1 MIFIK
6 KIYIFC
12 FILSVG
18 LFFLLPKISEAE
30 SCQVTSAE
38 FTPFGVQ
45 EEIPAI
51 VTVKIIFTEGC
62 LGKELSIFIKGQYSG
77 DSIDVLEESVFTP
90 SEVNT
95 ELSFKPGDEEGN
107 VGLAFYWL
115 DIITPDSEYD
125 TFNDV
130 YSKLLSKD
138 TETDPDKKLPSHA
151 VGNLAFVNHYET
163 LKTSA
168 SLIDPF
174 SQRRFI
180 SYECSGTCTSDWELL
195 STKGLIKAA
204 SPDCKLT
211 AATFSPSGD
220 QSSWFKDTE
229 PHVTTSLTIKS
240 ESCIDQIAYLT
251 IAHFYQESTVT
262 EGVLAKVVPVK
273 NITNYAFAITNNG
286 TTINLRA
293 GEDACSLSNTT
304 CLFGYKIS
312 LKPLNSFGGE
322 THTFGAPVYSSAIS
336 IPAGSFTPFFFNL
349 TIDDLQSTISYPCDK
364 NTAAGETDQTICS
377 YSAETNEQYGWRV
390 TGLVGAKEYLPG
402 VGINPVP
409 GALPPGAYT
418 GEYKLIE
425 PIPGVGASIDT
436 TAGLG
441 DYLNRII
448 TLIIM
453 IAGVLSVLMLVI
465 GGIEYA
471 LPEVSFAG
479 AGGQSKS
486 EAKKRM
492 GNALFGLVLALGSYM
507 ILNTINPNLVNIGL
521 VINPVELEFTEAT
534 VNPDG
539 SVNWSQC
546 PSKKEPAG
554 YNNGAGSCTNCTPL
568 DSSIS
573 IKTGSNNTIASD
585 MATKLKGLKTE
596 TDKFSPPLTGPTIN
610 WQITEAFP
618 PKNTKHC
625 DPRHYNGNTVDVS
638 FVGTTYNS
646 QNITAF
652 IAKAEDANLIAE
664 FETADKNRATNLDKE
679 VKELRK
685 SKSKTGDVLFVGH
698 ATGEHFSVYNK

>member
-1 MIFIK
+1 
-6 KIYIFC
+6 
-12 FILSVG
+12 
-18 LFFLLPKISEAE
+18 LLPKISEAE

-471 LPEVSFAG
+471 LPEVSFG
-479 AGGQSKS
+479 GSGGQSKS

-521 VINPVELEFTEAT
+521 VINPVELEFTEVFVT
-534 VNPDG
+534 KSDG
-539 SVNWSQC
+539 TTTCASE
-546 PSKKEPAG
+546 PSKTEVCPDCKKLSDANIPNE
-554 YNNGAGSCTNCTPL
+554 
-568 DSSIS
+568 SSGHS
-573 IKTGSNNTIASD
+573 VSSELWE
-585 MATKLKGLKTE
+585 KLKTLKEKYPSGWTITE
-596 TDKFSPPLTGPTIN
+596 SWPPKLKKHCAECHYKGTCVDIALRPTPPTIN
-610 WQITEAFP
+610 AVKSFLTQAKLVKLLPQYEVDNDARFDELKNAGLKSGTKSSEAGVELLNFKGHITE
-618 PKNTKHC
+618 
-625 DPRHYNGNTVDVS
+625 
-638 FVGTTYNS
+638 
-646 QNITAF
+646 
-652 IAKAEDANLIAE
+652 
-664 FETADKNRATNLDKE
+664 
-679 VKELRK
+679 
-685 SKSKTGDVLFVGH
+685 
-698 ATGEHFSVYNK
+698 EHFSVYNK